1 MRRSSGA
8 NRSPKRARLAA
19 EEPELTEE
27 EKKECVKFSVE
38 CEDLE
43 KGENI
48 AVTGSCESLG
58 CWEVGRALH
67 LHKDKTDGK
76 WVGYAKLPQ
85 EPKTHQFK
93 LAVFENG
100 HLRAFENLEKNRV
113 LQAEDKTADIPAVS
127 RASMRRAWI
136 QPDESEAYITEAIL
150 CNYSEKGKAIEDAK
164 FSHPHFVMD
173 GKKVVVPAIGRAHG
187 VTVGYP
193 LSLHMRVGVTVAKEG
208 VTRPTAVECEI
219 PEGCTRDMVELRIDA
234 DHYVRLTYLII
245 TPMPNLSK
253 TLLSSVQPREPVFTK
268 FIGHRGH
275 GSSRVDGAKDAI
287 LTENTLMSFLAA
299 GRIEGA
305 GGVEFDVQLTSDNI
319 PVIYHDIFFPVQ
331 VANAVTNPLIPIP
344 INSLSY
350 EMAAKLRPHLMRKPL
365 EPRTD
370 VKAIDDNG
378 YRTHAEL
385 KHIADVL
392 EQPPVRDAT
401 GTQFMDRAGSLPT
414 LHEML
419 KHLPTTTGF
428 DVEIKYPDTMIIE
441 HNVHPVE
448 RNAYLDRIVQ
458 LVIDENQPE
467 RWLFFSSFDVDL
479 CHMIERK
486 QPCYHAFL
494 LSVGHECHSLENCNR
509 MCPALN
515 AVEIAHEIGLLGMVT
530 DSKAVLADNT
540 VLTRAHEHGL
550 KLLTY
555 GALNNNPQDCQKQ
568 IDIGVDS
575 IISDYLKRIIT
586 GTHLP
591 SK

>member
-1 MRRSSGA
+1 
-8 NRSPKRARLAA
+8 
-19 EEPELTEE
+19 
-27 EKKECVKFSVE
+27 V
-38 CEDLE
+38 
-43 KGENI
+43 
-48 AVTGSCESLG
+48 
-58 CWEVGRALH
+58 LH

-76 WVGYAKLPQ
+76 WVGYAKLP
-85 EPKTHQFK
+85 ETPKTHQYK
-93 LAVFENG
+93 LVVFENG
-100 HLRAFENLEKNRV
+100 HLRAFENLEANRN

-136 QPDESEAYITEAIL
+136 QPDEAEAYITEAIL
-150 CNYSEKGKAIEDAK
+150 CSYSEKGKAIEGAE
-164 FSHPHFVMD
+164 FVKPYIMLD
-173 GKKVVVPAIGRAHG
+173 KKKIALHGVGRAQGTVISYPLAKHIRFG
-187 VTVGYP
+187 VTV
-193 LSLHMRVGVTVAKEG
+193 SKTGVASSVA
-208 VTRPTAVECEI
+208 VDCIV
-219 PEGCTRDMVELRIDA
+219 PEGRTRDMVELRIDA

-245 TPMPNLSK
+245 TPMANLAK
-253 TLLSSVQPREPVFTK
+253 NLLATVQPREPVFAR

-299 GRIEGA
+299 GRIQGA

-319 PVIYHDIFFPVQ
+319 PIIYHDIFFPVQ
-331 VANAVTNPLIPIP
+331 VANAVTNPLIPVP

-365 EPRTD
+365 EPRSD

-378 YRTHAEL
+378 YRTQGEL
-385 KHIADVL
+385 KHVAEVL
-392 EQPPVRDAT
+392 EQPPVRDAA
-401 GTQFMDRAGSLPT
+401 GVQFTDRAGCLPT
-414 LHEML
+414 LHEMF

-428 DVEIKYPDTMIIE
+428 DVEIKYPDTMTIE

-458 LVIDENQPE
+458 LVIDENQAE

-494 LSVGHECHSLENCNR
+494 LSVGHDCRSAEDCNR
-509 MCPALN
+509 MCPARG

-530 DSKAVLADNT
+530 DSKAILADHG
-540 VLTRAHEHGL
+540 VLTRAHELGL

-555 GALNNNPQDCQKQ
+555 GGLNNNPADCQKQ

-591 SK
+591 K

>member
-1 MRRSSGA
+1 MRRSSGVS
-8 NRSPKRARLAA
+8 RSSKRARLNEPV
-19 EEPELTEE
+19 EELSEE
-27 EKKECVKFSVE
+27 EKKACVKFSVE
-38 CEDLE
+38 CEDLAKDE
-43 KGENI
+43 TI
-48 AVTGSCESLG
+48 AVTGSCDSLG

-67 LHKDKTDGK
+67 LRKDKTDGK
-76 WVGYAKLPQ
+76 WVGYAKLP
-85 EPKTHQFK
+85 ESPKTHQYK

-100 HLRAFENLEKNRV
+100 HLRAFENLEANRV

-127 RASMRRAWI
+127 RKSMRRAWI
-136 QPDESEAYITEAIL
+136 QPDEAEAYITQAIL
-150 CNYSEKGKAIEDAK
+150 CSYSEKGKPIEGAK
-164 FSHPHFVMD
+164 FTQPHFVMD
-173 GKKVVVPAIGRAHG
+173 GKKVSIPAVGRAQA
-187 VTVGYP
+187 TVIEYP
-193 LSLHMRVGVTVAKEG
+193 LPLHMRVGITVSKDG
-208 VTRPTAVECEI
+208 VTRATVCECAI
-219 PEGCTRDMVELRIDA
+219 PEGRTRDMVEIRVDA
-234 DHYVRLTYLII
+234 DHYVRLMYLII
-245 TPMPNLSK
+245 TPMPNLAK
-253 TLLSSVQPREPVFTK
+253 NLLSTVQPREPVFAR

-305 GGVEFDVQLTSDNI
+305 GGVEFDVQLTSDNVPI
-319 PVIYHDIFFPVQ
+319 IYHDIFFPVQ
-331 VANAVTNPLIPIP
+331 VANAVTNPLIPVP

-365 EPRTD
+365 PPRD
-370 VKAIDDNG
+370 DIKAIDDIH
-378 YRTHAEL
+378 YRTHSEL
-385 KHIADVL
+385 NNLADVL

-401 GTQFMDRAGSLPT
+401 GTQLMDRAGSLPT

-428 DVEIKYPDTMIIE
+428 DVEIKYPDTMTIE

-494 LSVGHECHSLENCNR
+494 LSVGHACNCQENCNR
-509 MCPALN
+509 MCPAAS
-515 AVEIAHEIGLLGMVT
+515 AVEVAHEIGLLGMVT
-530 DSKAVLADNT
+530 DSKAILADHG
-540 VLTRAHEHGL
+540 VLTRAHELGL

-555 GALNNNPQDCQKQ
+555 GALNNRPEDCQKQ

-586 GTHLP
+586 ATHLH
-591 SK
+591 